1 MFFNDDI
8 GAGVAACYRGYRLYD
23 TNETKALV
31 TKWVSFYKKYR
42 SILIRDIIH
51 VRKTVVICIEFFSYH
66 LFNRFVELICNLLI
80 VICMLIHIQMILKV
94 IFFFMLVKFEH
105 I

>member
-1 MFFNDDI
+1 MLFKDDI

-23 TNETKALV
+23 TNETQALV

-51 VRKTVVICIEFFSYH
+51 VRAREFF
-66 LFNRFVELICNLLI
+66 LFNLNSFYII
-80 VICMLIHIQMILKV
+80 Y
-94 IFFFMLVKFEH
+94 
-105 I
+105 

>member
-1 MFFNDDI
+1 MGTRSISRSVFIHFLLLLTSFVEGDI

-23 TNETKALV
+23 SDVTKALV

-51 VRKTVVICIEFFSYH
+51 VSIFLPVTSFHRMTVLGTSS
-66 LFNRFVELICNLLI
+66 
-80 VICMLIHIQMILKV
+80 
-94 IFFFMLVKFEH
+94 
-105 I
+105 

>member
-1 MFFNDDI
+1 MIFIHDNL

-31 TKWVSFYKKYR
+31 TKYVNFYKKYR

-51 VRKTVVICIEFFSYH
+51 VRNPIFFSD
-66 LFNRFVELICNLLI
+66 
-80 VICMLIHIQMILKV
+80 
-94 IFFFMLVKFEH
+94 
-105 I
+105 

>member
-23 TNETKALV
+23 TNETQALV

-51 VRKTVVICIEFFSYH
+51 VRMIVLITIEFFKYH
-66 LFNRFVELICNLLI
+66 L
-80 VICMLIHIQMILKV
+80 K
-94 IFFFMLVKFEH
+94 K
-105 I
+105 

>member
-1 MFFNDDI
+1 LFLVGVSFMNDNL

-31 TKWVSFYKKYR
+31 TKYVNFYKKYR

-51 VRKTVVICIEFFSYH
+51 VRNILLFFT
-66 LFNRFVELICNLLI
+66 FNSFNTTN
-80 VICMLIHIQMILKV
+80 
-94 IFFFMLVKFEH
+94 
-105 I
+105 